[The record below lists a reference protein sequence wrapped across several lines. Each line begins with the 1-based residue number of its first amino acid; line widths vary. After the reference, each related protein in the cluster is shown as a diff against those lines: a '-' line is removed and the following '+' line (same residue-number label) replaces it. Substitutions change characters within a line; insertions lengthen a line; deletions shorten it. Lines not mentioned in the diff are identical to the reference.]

1 MDRVFHSAKI
11 GDIIY
16 SLPAIIQRGG
26 VKEYHIQREHAAE
39 YLKSLLEDQSYIG
52 LVVHSKNCPDKVDV
66 NFEAYQTFY
75 RLMLGCDLIKLNCI
89 TAGIRS
95 HHFPLKLSGVTF
107 HSKHVKYMDG
117 MYIDLDEFRDIQAW
131 KPDRRWL
138 NTLRVWAHDVIINR
152 TPRYNEDYFDYTLL
166 KDYDCGF
173 IGLEEEYEDFK
184 KKYGDW
190 SKYLEVNSA
199 HEAAKFIGGSKLFVG
214 NQSSCKA
221 IAEGLKHPRLIEV
234 SKYWPDAM
242 PLGKYGHIVI
252 TKELIDYYID
262 NHNELEVIKMPEM
275 NLDPNV
281 KSVGLSLSLIH
292 I

>member
-1 MDRVFHSAKI
+1 MKRKIMDRVFHTAKI

-26 VKEYHIQREHAAE
+26 VKEYHIQREHAAQF
-39 YLKSLLEDQSYIG
+39 LKPLLEHQPYIG
-52 LVVHSKNCPDKVDV
+52 LVAHSKNCPDKVDV

-117 MYIDLDEFRDIQAW
+117 MHIDLDEFRDIQAW
-131 KPDRRWL
+131 KPDRAFIK
-138 NTLRVWAHDVIINR
+138 TVRVQAHDIIINR
-152 TPRYNEDYFDYTLL
+152 TSRYNEDYFDYTLL

-190 SKYLEVNSA
+190 SKYLEVNNA
-199 HEAAKFIGGSKLFVG
+199 YEVAKFIGGSKLFVG

-234 SKYWPDAM
+234 SRLWPDAM
-242 PLGKYGHIVI
+242 PLGKYGHII
-252 TKELIDYYID
+252 ISKELINYYID
-262 NHNELEVIKMPEM
+262 NFF
-275 NLDPNV
+275 
-281 KSVGLSLSLIH
+281 
-292 I
+292 

>member
-1 MDRVFHSAKI
+1 
-11 GDIIY
+11 
-16 SLPAIIQRGG
+16 
-26 VKEYHIQREHAAE
+26 
-39 YLKSLLEDQSYIG
+39 
-52 LVVHSKNCPDKVDV
+52 LVAHSKNCPDKVDV

-107 HSKHVKYMDG
+107 HSEHVKYMDG
-117 MYIDLDEFRDIQAW
+117 MHIDLDEFRDTQAW
-131 KPDRRWL
+131 KPDKAFL
-138 NTLRVWAHDVIINR
+138 TTLRVHAHDVIINR

-190 SKYLEVNSA
+190 SKYLEVNNA
-199 HEAAKFIGGSKLFVG
+199 HEVAKFIGGSKLFVG

-262 NHNELEVIKMPEM
+262 NFNELEVIKMPEM
-275 NLDPNV
+275 DLDPNV
-281 KSVGLSLSLIH
+281 KSVGLSEFLCV
-292 I
+292 